1 MSKNDSSDKPST
13 PQQPQPKQPE
23 QPQMLLGP
31 PPTEQP
37 DFPRIQ
43 ADPDLMN
50 TVISSGGPEKR
61 SEIEHR
67 SRQDRDV

>member
-1 MSKNDSSDKPST
+1 
-13 PQQPQPKQPE
+13 
-23 QPQMLLGP
+23 MLLGP